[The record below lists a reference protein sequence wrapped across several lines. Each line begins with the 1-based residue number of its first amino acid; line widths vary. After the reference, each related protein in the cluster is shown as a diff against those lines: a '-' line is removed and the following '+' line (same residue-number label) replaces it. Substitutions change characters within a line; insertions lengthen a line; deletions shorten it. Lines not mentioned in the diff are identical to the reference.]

1 MKVAVID
8 DHTLISEAVKSL
20 LNDSKDYSFWKGF
33 DSLGLFIKTCHENN
47 YFPDFLLLDINLKE
61 EDGLIGCEKILMLYP
76 NIIILMLTSLTQP
89 SLVTEAFKKGAK
101 GFLLKNISQ
110 KDLFQAFKLT
120 KEGQYYIHP
129 EISFSLESKKNS
141 RYDELPK
148 LSRREKEVLSLIL
161 EERTTYEIATILNVT
176 VSTIESHR
184 ASLFSKTGVKNV
196 VGLIK
201 YSIENNLTE

>member
-1 MKVAVID
+1 MNVAVID
-8 DHTLISEAVKSL
+8 DHALISEAIKSL
-20 LNDSKDYSFWKGF
+20 LNEQKDYTFWKGF
-33 DSLGLFIKTCHENN
+33 ESLDLFFKTCQNDNFIPE
-47 YFPDFLLLDINLKE
+47 FLLLDINLKE
-61 EDGLIGCEKILMLYP
+61 EDGLLGCEKILTLYP

-101 GFLLKNISQ
+101 GFLLKNSTQ
-110 KDLFQAFKLT
+110 NDLIQAFKLT
-120 KEGQYYIHP
+120 KEGHYFIHP

-141 RYDELPK
+141 RYEELPK
-148 LSRREKEVLSLIL
+148 LSRREQEVLALIM
-161 EERTTYEIATILNVT
+161 EEKTTQEIATILNIT

-201 YSIENNLTE
+201 YSIENNLTL